1 MKSISIVIPTYN
13 ERENIEKLIP
23 NVEGVLKR
31 NEIIGEIIIIDD
43 NSPDGTGKL
52 AEELNKKYKNIKV
65 IERKKKEGV
74 GSARRLGFSSAKY
87 EIIISM
93 EGDNTHNPDYIPL
106 FLKKIEDGAD
116 LVIGSR
122 YLRDSRIINWPLKR
136 RVISKVSN
144 FVARFFAGVRLTDVT
159 NGYRSFRKRMY
170 ERLTID
176 STGYPYNME
185 FACEANALG
194 FKITEIPIIFKDR

>member
-65 IERKKKEGV
+65 IER
-74 GSARRLGFSSAKY
+74 
-87 EIIISM
+87 
-93 EGDNTHNPDYIPL
+93 
-106 FLKKIEDGAD
+106 
-116 LVIGSR
+116 
-122 YLRDSRIINWPLKR
+122 
-136 RVISKVSN
+136 
-144 FVARFFAGVRLTDVT
+144 
-159 NGYRSFRKRMY
+159 
-170 ERLTID
+170 
-176 STGYPYNME
+176 
-185 FACEANALG
+185 
-194 FKITEIPIIFKDR
+194 